1 MTAVNRFLQFALV
14 ALMAVV
20 ALTFAAEAEKPAEE
34 KKEGDVEGRI
44 GFGSGF
50 RNVQGGNQ
58 YGFNRGASGF
68 NQGSGGFDAVNR
80 YNNVQGFRNRDGY
93 RTNAGFDQSDFNR
106 YGSGSA
112 GFAGGFNRGAGGA
125 FNQHGQAGGFYG

>member
-1 MTAVNRFLQFALV
+1 MARKLFALV

-20 ALTFAAEAEKPAEE
+20 ALTFAAEADKPAEE

-58 YGFNRGASGF
+58 ASETVTATAPTPVSTRATSTAMVLEALVSLVASTVVPVVSTTSTGRRVD
-68 NQGSGGFDAVNR
+68 STAKRHRVK
-80 YNNVQGFRNRDGY
+80 
-93 RTNAGFDQSDFNR
+93 T
-106 YGSGSA
+106 
-112 GFAGGFNRGAGGA
+112 
-125 FNQHGQAGGFYG
+125 HLE

>member
-1 MTAVNRFLQFALV
+1 MALKL
-14 ALMAVV
+14 AD
-20 ALTFAAEAEKPAEE
+20 KPAEE

-106 YGSGSA
+106 YGSGGG
-112 GFAGGFNRGAGGA
+112 GFSGGFNRGAGGVY
-125 FNQHGQAGGFYG
+125 NQHGQAGGFYG